1 MKEVYEIIEAEQKK
15 FNQKY
20 GVNFD
25 IYEFDGILDAL
36 NEDDDVVAGD
46 ALSNDADPIYRT
58 TFIDLYKKAYGK
70 FVDRR
75 IGDTFDF
82 VEMLDDFENNIMS
95 PYRTIAAS
103 NKVTSDY
110 GGWTTVTY
118 MKSVKNYLDN
128 IPDNNVK
135 FAEERYKAGKLPIRE
150 MRAYAN
156 SLKKLETPP
165 SAGQLA
171 TLKCYAEAL
180 TNVNNGRKL
189 RWIIFNL
196 PRYLSEI
203 IEAKNFNKAIDK
215 LIPSAPNGGENSD
228 MYEQVNTL
236 LNDRSIEKSRAIIN
250 DKLNEIAPEVE
261 NVNESTVKKEHVVID
276 EIDDKKV
283 KRNFDKRVEK
293 SAPSKD
299 TLNF

>member
-82 VEMLDDFENNIMS
+82 VEMLDDFESNIMS
-95 PYRTIAAS
+95 TYRTIATS

-110 GGWTTVTY
+110 GGWTPVTY
-118 MKSVKNYLDN
+118 MKSVKKYLDS
-128 IPDNNVK
+128 IPDNNVE

-156 SLKKLETPP
+156 SLKKSETSP

-215 LIPSAPNGGENSD
+215 LIPPTSNGEENYD

-236 LNDRSIEKSRAIIN
+236 LNDRSIETSRAIIN

-276 EIDDKKV
+276 EIDDKNV
-283 KRNFDKRVEK
+283 KKNFDKRLEK

>member
-1 MKEVYEIIEAEQKK
+1 MKEVYKRIEAEQKK

-25 IYEFDGILDAL
+25 IYEFEGILDAL
-36 NEDDDVVAGD
+36 NEDDVVAGD
-46 ALSNDADPIYRT
+46 ALSNVADPLYRT

-70 FVDRR
+70 FVDRS

-82 VEMLDDFENNIMS
+82 VEMLDDFENNIMT
-95 PYRTIAAS
+95 PYRTIATP
-103 NKVTSDY
+103 NNVTSDY
-110 GGWTTVTY
+110 GGWTPETY
-118 MKSVKNYLDN
+118 MKSVKKYLDS
-128 IPDNNVK
+128 IPDNNVE

-156 SLKKLETPP
+156 SLKKSENPP

-203 IEAKNFNKAIDK
+203 IEAKNFNKAFDK
-215 LIPSAPNGGENSD
+215 LIPPASNGDENYD
-228 MYEQVNTL
+228 MYEQVDTL
-236 LNDRSIEKSRAIIN
+236 LNERSIEKSRDIIN

-261 NVNESTVKKEHVVID
+261 NVNESTVKKEHVAID
-276 EIDDKKV
+276 EIDDKNV
-283 KRNFDKRVEK
+283 KKNFEKSVEK